1 MHVQQRQRSHRL
13 HGNLAEINITPLVD
27 VMLVLLIIFMVTAP
41 MMQSGITVKL
51 PTAETRSNPSSG
63 ELVLTLTKDRYVYM
77 NNQIVNLYFLESRLK
92 SHFLNSD
99 KKVVFLK
106 ADKSLTYGYIIEVMD
121 IIKLAGVDTVGMIV
135 DQKSRR

>member
-1 MHVQQRQRSHRL
+1 MYVQQRQRSHRL

-41 MMQSGITVKL
+41 MMQAGISVKL
-51 PTAETRSNPSSG
+51 PSAETRSNPSSG
-63 ELVLTLTKDRYVYM
+63 GLVLTLTKDRYVYM
-77 NNQIVNLYFLESRLK
+77 NDQIVNLYFLESRLK
-92 SHFLNSD
+92 SHFFNSD

-106 ADKSLTYGYIIEVMD
+106 ADKDLSYGYIIEVMD

-135 DQKSRR
+135 EQKSRQ

>member
-1 MHVQQRQRSHRL
+1 MKIQTPGRL
-13 HGNLAEINITPLVD
+13 TSNLAEINITPLVD

-51 PTAETRSNPSSG
+51 PTAESRNNPSPG
-63 ELVLTLTKDRYVYM
+63 GLVLTLTKDRYVYM
-77 NNQIVNLYFLESRLK
+77 NDQIVNLYFLESRLK
-92 SHFLNSD
+92 SFFFNRE

-121 IIKLAGVDTVGMIV
+121 IVKNAGVDTVGMIV
-135 DQKSRR
+135 EPKPRQ

>member
-1 MHVQQRQRSHRL
+1 MKIQTQPGRL
-13 HGNLAEINITPLVD
+13 TSNLAEINITPLVD

-51 PTAETRSNPSSG
+51 PTAESRNNPSPEG
-63 ELVLTLTKDRYVYM
+63 LVLTLTKDHYVYM
-77 NNQIVNLYFLESRLK
+77 NDQIVNLYFLDSRLK
-92 SHFLNSD
+92 SFFFNRE

-121 IIKLAGVDTVGMIV
+121 IVKNAGVDTVGMIV
-135 DQKSRR
+135 EPKPRQ

>member
-1 MHVQQRQRSHRL
+1 MKIRTPGRL
-13 HGNLAEINITPLVD
+13 TSNLAEINITPLVD

-51 PTAETRSNPSSG
+51 PTAESRNNPSPG
-63 ELVLTLTKDRYVYM
+63 GLVLTLTKDRYVYM
-77 NNQIVNLYFLESRLK
+77 NDQIVNLYFLESRLK
-92 SHFLNSD
+92 SFFFNRE

-121 IIKLAGVDTVGMIV
+121 IVKNAGVDTVGMIV
-135 DQKSRR
+135 EPKPRQ